1 MQSELQTLGRQP
13 GQVPANRLLCR
24 IGSGDLLSSVA
35 PARRGPWALTG
46 RNEPARAGMLD
57 LLRDAF
63 NHNWTVIIDYNIDPG
78 KTNGV
83 IIRTALTR

>member
-1 MQSELQTLGRQP
+1 MG
-13 GQVPANRLLCR
+13 
-24 IGSGDLLSSVA
+24 
-35 PARRGPWALTG
+35 LTG

-57 LLRDAF
+57 LPRDAF